1 MLCLL
6 PRSGSHWR
14 QPDQE
19 FLVRTQIVQKLSRR
33 QAEQSN
39 WPWRGWKT
47 GSKATINHL
56 STPAVTRN
64 RPVTTSATTIDNRE
78 ICCGNSMSERRWP
91 ARQLGYLKV
100 KCTSEAWHVHCTV
113 YTFKFVY
120 RVFPFRCL
128 LGNQVKVSKCSRDAD
143 DMFYITQ
150 RSTHLRIDKTNLFS
164 GAPGQASSSQSSV
177 PKICQKCTNSANF

>member
-19 FLVRTQIVQKLSRR
+19 FLVRTRIVQKLSRR

-64 RPVTTSATTIDNRE
+64 RQVTTSATTIDNRE
-78 ICCGNSMSERRWP
+78 ICCGNPMSERRWP
-91 ARQLGYLKV
+91 ARISQSQVHFWSLT
-100 KCTSEAWHVHCTV
+100 CTL
-113 YTFKFVY
+113 YTIKFVY